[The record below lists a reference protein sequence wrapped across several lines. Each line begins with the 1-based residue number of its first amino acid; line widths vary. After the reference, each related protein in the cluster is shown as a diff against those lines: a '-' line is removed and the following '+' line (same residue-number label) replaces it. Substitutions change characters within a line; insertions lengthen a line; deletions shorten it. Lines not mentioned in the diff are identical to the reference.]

1 MRFERIIAIS
11 IWALVFS
18 AVVMYAQSP
27 AADTSNACS
36 LLTTSQVSAVLGG
49 DVAPGES
56 TVPKKCRWKQ
66 KQTGPAGLV
75 ADLDL
80 WDPKTV
86 ESAKSTATLTHTTV
100 IAVPG
105 LGDDAFFLSRKQV
118 QSEILYVKKG
128 SHAFSVHI
136 MGSKKLP
143 DEEMRTK
150 EKALAQNVVAKL

>member
-1 MRFERIIAIS
+1 MRLERIIAIS

-18 AVVMYAQSP
+18 AVVMCAQSQ
-27 AADTSNACS
+27 AADANNACS
-36 LLTTSQVSAVLGG
+36 LLTTSQVSAALGG
-49 DVAPGES
+49 DVAAGES

-66 KQTGPAGLV
+66 KQTGPAALV

-100 IAVPG
+100 SPVPG
-105 LGDDAFFLSRKQV
+105 LGDDAFYLSRKQV

-136 MGSKKLP
+136 MGKKLSN
-143 DEEMRTK
+143 EEMRAK

>member
-1 MRFERIIAIS
+1 MRLERTMVIT

-18 AVVMYAQSP
+18 TVVVQAQSQ
-27 AADTSNACS
+27 AADSGNACS
-36 LLTTSQVSAVLGG
+36 LVTTSQVGAALGG
-49 DVAPGES
+49 DVAAGES
-56 TVPKKCRWKQ
+56 TVPKKCRW

-86 ESAKSTATLTHTTV
+86 DSAKSTATMTRGTV
-100 IAVPG
+100 TAVPG
-105 LGDDAFFLSRKQV
+105 LGDDAFYLSRTQV

-128 SHAFSVHI
+128 SRAFSVHI
-136 MGSKKLP
+136 MGKNLSS
-143 DEEMRTK
+143 EEMRAK

>member
-1 MRFERIIAIS
+1 MRFERIISIS
-11 IWALVFS
+11 IWALFFS
-18 AVVMYAQSP
+18 AVVMCAQSP
-27 AADTSNACS
+27 AADAGNACS
-36 LLTTSQVSAVLGG
+36 LLTTSQVSAALGG
-49 DVAPGES
+49 DVAAGEAA
-56 TVPKKCRWKQ
+56 VPKKCRWKQ
-66 KQTGPAGLV
+66 PAPPGLV

-100 IAVPG
+100 TAVPG
-105 LGDDAFFLSRKQV
+105 LGDDAFYLSRMQV

-136 MGSKKLP
+136 MGKKLSN
-143 DEEMRTK
+143 EEMRAK